1 VGKIIRFNVYTH
13 YRQIL
18 ANTVLTLNKAL
29 EQVADTIDRIQNSLH
44 PRGKPA
50 AMSKSQLPSSIKSPS
65 NLPTR
70 TSPRAFFNFSM
81 TPPKLPSIGVG
92 SKLSERPLYRS
103 SEMVQMGPFKVSPLG
118 MGTWAWGNKLLW
130 NYDESRDA
138 ELQKVFDFAV
148 SSGINIFD
156 TADSYGTGKLDGRS
170 EKLLGQFI
178 REYPGSDKLRSNVK
192 IATKLAAYP
201 WRIAPSQWVSA
212 CRASLKRLGTEK
224 VALGQ
229 LHWSTANYAPLQ
241 EKLMWDGL
249 VAIYDAGLVDAI
261 GLSNYG
267 PQQLQKIHK
276 YLTKRGVPL
285 ASVQV
290 QYSLLSNG
298 PQQEDVKAACDDLGL
313 ALVAYSPLALG
324 VLTGKYSLDDPKS
337 LPGGPRGYLFKQMLP
352 GLDPLLSTLNEVA
365 RARNRKASQV
375 AINWAMCK
383 GAVPIPGAKDL
394 AQAKE
399 NLGSLGWRLD
409 AGEIAA
415 LETAAKRAPRQMQQN
430 IFQTK

>member
-1 VGKIIRFNVYTH
+1 
-13 YRQIL
+13 
-18 ANTVLTLNKAL
+18 
-29 EQVADTIDRIQNSLH
+29 
-44 PRGKPA
+44 
-50 AMSKSQLPSSIKSPS
+50 MSRSPLISSTRSPG

-70 TSPRAFFNFSM
+70 TPTRAFFNFNISS
-81 TPPKLPSIGVG
+81 PKFPSIGGGGGG
-92 SKLSERPLYRS
+92 SKLTERPLYRP

-130 NYDESRDA
+130 DYDESRDA
-138 ELQKVFDFAV
+138 ELQQVFDLVV
-148 SSGINIFD
+148 SSGINLFD
-156 TADSYGTGKLDGRS
+156 TADSYGTGKLNGRS
-170 EKLLGQFI
+170 EQLLGQFI
-178 REYPGSDKLRSNVK
+178 KEYPGSDRVRNNVK

-201 WRIAPSQWVSA
+201 WRLAPSQWVSA

-267 PQQLQKIHK
+267 PKQLEKIHK

-298 PQQEDVKAACDDLGL
+298 PQQEAVKAACDDLGL
-313 ALVAYSPLALG
+313 ALIAYSPLALG
-324 VLTGKYSLDDPKS
+324 VLTGKYSLEDPGS

-352 GLDPLLSTLNEVA
+352 GLNPLLSTLSEVA
-365 RARNRKASQV
+365 KTRKKTPSQV

-383 GAVPIPGAKDL
+383 GAIPIPGAKDL
-394 AQAKE
+394 VQAKE
-399 NLGSLGWRLD
+399 NLGALGWRLSS
-409 AGEIAA
+409 GETAA
-415 LETAAKRAPRQMQQN
+415 LETAAKKAPRQMQQN